1 MKDLT
6 QVKTAKKLAIS
17 QRQVSR
23 IKNEALKAL
32 KKEFENDSDTT

>member
-6 QVKTAKKLAIS
+6 QAKIAKKLAIS

-23 IKNEALKAL
+23 IKNEALKSL
-32 KKEFENDSDTT
+32 KEELEDKKM